1 MDVITLEEVKTLL
14 SPSAGWCVSLYMP
27 THRAGRDT
35 EQDPIRFK
43 NMLRQVEER
52 LLAKGLRTPDVRELL
67 HPAQR
72 LLQDS
77 GFWRRQSDG
86 LALFVAADTF
96 QTYRLPLSFT
106 ELVVIADRFHV
117 KPLLPFFASD
127 GHFYILALS
136 QNQVRLLEG
145 TRHTVDEV
153 ELEKLPQSLA
163 DALQFERFERH
174 LQFHTGAS
182 ASGAGERAAVF
193 HGHDPSDETKGRIL
207 RWFHKINAEL
217 PNLLGAAQAPMVLAG
232 VEYLLPLYREANK
245 YPHLLE
251 KGILGNPE
259 RLKPEE
265 LHARAWEMVQPVFA
279 QALEKAAAHFR
290 QLADTERT
298 TTDVAQAV
306 LAAHH
311 GRVEALFTAVDVE
324 IWGTFDPQTQ
334 TVHVHPTA
342 VPGDEDLLDLTA
354 VQTMLNGGAV
364 YVVEQ
369 DQVPGGAPLAA
380 LLRY

>member
-1 MDVITLEEVKTLL
+1 M
-14 SPSAGWCVSLYMP
+14 
-27 THRAGRDT
+27 
-35 EQDPIRFK
+35 
-43 NMLRQVEER
+43 
-52 LLAKGLRTPDVRELL
+52 
-67 HPAQR
+67 
-72 LLQDS
+72 DS

-96 QTYRLPLSFT
+96 QTYRLPLPFS

-153 ELEKLPQSLA
+153 ALEELPQSLA

-217 PNLLGAAQAPMVLAG
+217 PDLLGTEQAPMVLAG

-265 LHARAWEMVQPVFA
+265 LHARAWEMVKPVFA
-279 QALEKAAAHFR
+279 QGRLKKRLRTFS
-290 QLADTERT
+290 QLAGTERAT
-298 TTDVAQAV
+298 IDVAQAV
-306 LAAHH
+306 PAAHH
-311 GRVEALFTAVDVE
+311 GRVELLFTAVDVE
-324 IWGTFDPQTQ
+324 IWGTFDPADPDGTRA
-334 TVHVHPTA
+334 P
-342 VPGDEDLLDLTA
+342 
-354 VQTMLNGGAV
+354 NGRSGRRRPAGP
-364 YVVEQ
+364 
-369 DQVPGGAPLAA
+369 DGGPDHAQRRRR
-380 LLRY
+380 LRG